1 MSAYLLGMGFKCD
14 MATCARKLVLL
25 KLIDACEE
33 DGTRIYPAVSTIA
46 RAAQCSARQVQREL
60 KAFVDTGL
68 LRIVREGGRGPGST
82 REYAMDLDVLRRL
95 SDVGWDALA
104 RGADGGAGGEA
115 EGESKGD
122 TVSPLQPDAKGDTA
136 DGGRVT
142 GGAPK
147 GDTGSHPTPPDPS
160 NNPSSERERASAG
173 DRDQENPK
181 EARGVASRAAGTG
194 DHTGDF
200 VDSDLFW
207 RGKSRWPGKMGG
219 NLPLEIRAWE
229 ALGGHDERVL
239 AERSIEAVVDDAKK
253 QAGRTKWP
261 SWLTYLKTRDWR
273 LLAPDR
279 RDPPAAPFV
288 RTWSKEWWALIF
300 RLTDRG
306 DRLEPIAGSLRRQ
319 ADGPA
324 GLRWP
329 RDDLPGADA
338 AAALQPV
345 HSGALEAWAWAR
357 WLNERGLRL
366 DVGGKTEFW
375 LHLPGAWPPGMDREA
390 ALAAKA
396 RADAAPKISAFAAER
411 LAAFGLKPLTRPGLA
426 PGDGAEILCDD
437 GDGPR
442 WLEVTVET
450 ADDRVIVG
458 RDARGLRRTAPTQD
472 PDRWRRTHD
481 PGRGVG

>member
-1 MSAYLLGMGFKCD
+1 MGDPRLSIIPAAAITDRRLEPRDLQVLCLLGRHIDDKGWCRRSQVKIAKELGCGR
-14 MATCARKLVLL
+14 AT
-25 KLIDACEE
+25 
-33 DGTRIYPAVSTIA
+33 
-46 RAAQCSARQVQREL
+46 VQR
-60 KAFVDTGL
+60 
-68 LRIVREGGRGPGST
+68 S
-82 REYAMDLDVLRRL
+82 
-95 SDVGWDALA
+95 LA
-104 RGADGGAGGEA
+104 RLADAGYVQKRLHPRDSGADGAHDYRVILDVAEMDPLPAGED
-115 EGESKGD
+115 S
-122 TVSPLQPDAKGDTA
+122 SPVGTDQAVENPQGGVPIYGQGCPPM
-136 DGGRVT
+136 DGQGVPTHER
-142 GGAPK
+142 APML
-147 GDTGSHPTPPDPS
+147 TTPVERR
-160 NNPSSERERASAG
+160 ERERASAG
-173 DRDQENPK
+173 DRDGENPK
-181 EARGVASRAAGTG
+181 EARPETRRTAGTG
-194 DHTGDF
+194 DRTGDF

-396 RADAAPKISAFAAER
+396 RADAAPKISAETAER
-411 LAAFGLKPLTRPGLA
+411 LAALGLKPLTRPGLA

-481 PGRGVG
+481 PGRGAA